1 MDALISELDQGCF
14 TLLGPE
20 NLQGFIAATQW
31 FSAFGIS
38 LALQAFTFTL
48 AQAVKGCK
56 GVTIPGDVCT
66 VEMWLWRT
74 WWRWVQVG
82 LGVLR
87 DLFQPFWFSVMSHV
101 LRSPNPTSE
110 NKNISRIT
118 YAPKLWFVLLWWR
131 YRKEKLL
138 IINLK
143 QGTVKSNGELILCT
157 AFAPFTADRSVRGRL
172 SATCFTC
179 SLPHA
184 GLLQHT
190 PLSTTQLLW
199 SPPADVAQFTPHF
212 NLGEAVVTQH
222 HPALTFWVGT
232 AKAGCS
238 LCSWSTKTWLV
249 APGPL
254 LIWLL
259 CEYVYNIYINSKFI

>member
-1 MDALISELDQGCF
+1 MDAFIWELDQGCF

-20 NLQGFIAATQW
+20 NLQGFIAGAQW
-31 FSAFGIS
+31 FSAFGIR
-38 LALQAFTFTL
+38 LALQVSTFSV
-48 AQAVKGCK
+48 AQAVQGRK
-56 GVTIPGDVCT
+56 GVTTPEDVYT
-66 VEMWLWRT
+66 VEMWHWRT

-101 LRSPNPTSE
+101 LRFPNPTSE

-118 YAPKLWFVLLWWR
+118 YTLKLWFVLLQWR
-131 YRKEKLL
+131 YRKEILL

-157 AFAPFTADRSVRGRL
+157 VFAPFIADRSVRGSL

-184 GLLQHT
+184 GMYSTLLLALHK
-190 PLSTTQLLW
+190 W
-199 SPPADVAQFTPHF
+199 F
-212 NLGEAVVTQH
+212 EAFLQM
-222 HPALTFWVGT
+222 
-232 AKAGCS
+232 
-238 LCSWSTKTWLV
+238 
-249 APGPL
+249 
-254 LIWLL
+254 
-259 CEYVYNIYINSKFI
+259 